1 MMYKLINTI
10 TNEEHLCEK
19 ITIDGFDYYITISNI
34 TNGECYLHKK
44 EIKQFLNSGYD
55 GVNFKKVIA
64 TNNPN
69 INSPQLI
76 NEVEKLGE
84 IETNIRILRHQVTS
98 KSARTYF
105 EGFMNGFGQG
115 QKNYQFTEN
124 DMIEFTKWLRIE
136 DTEKNAEKYAN
147 FSDLDMLN
155 FWKENQ
161 QIKTLYYENKL

>member
-34 TNGECYLHKK
+34 TNGECYLYKK

-84 IETNIRILRHQVTS
+84 IETNTRRG
-98 KSARTYF
+98 KYF
-105 EGFMNGFGQG
+105 GF
-115 QKNYQFTEN
+115 T
-124 DMIEFTKWLRIE
+124 
-136 DTEKNAEKYAN
+136 
-147 FSDLDMLN
+147 
-155 FWKENQ
+155 
-161 QIKTLYYENKL
+161 